1 MCLRRGKQT
10 DKQTC
15 VEIFNV
21 PTGEMVMPIKELM
34 LVLVVIM
41 AGYSAGE
48 TFSIARDIA
57 DGMSKPVTLEHITDS
72 E

>member
-1 MCLRRGKQT
+1 
-10 DKQTC
+10 
-15 VEIFNV
+15 
-21 PTGEMVMPIKELM
+21 MVMPIKELM

-57 DGMSKPVTLEHITDS
+57 DGMSKPVTLEHITDIR
-72 E
+72 